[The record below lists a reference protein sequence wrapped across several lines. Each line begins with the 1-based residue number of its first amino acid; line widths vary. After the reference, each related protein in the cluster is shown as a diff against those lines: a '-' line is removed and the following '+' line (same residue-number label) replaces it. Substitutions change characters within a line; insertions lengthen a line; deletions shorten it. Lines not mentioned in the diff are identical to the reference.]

1 MALNSIQSSFE
12 ELKVDDN
19 PKEVIEQF
27 YDFFNNIPFIQ
38 NLTKSDRKRA
48 KDLPRDAEG
57 KIEINITEPHILEDM
72 DYFRPSAIHFQ
83 KYGCYT
89 KLRPNPN
96 PNSEF
101 GKWLRTEV
109 KRSWYG
115 YVRPSDGEWI
125 PGDYYYYLNYCPIQL
140 IKKLPNGQSIR
151 TIDFPR
157 VWDGQY
163 LVQHYLYK
171 ARLHGHHASELASRG
186 KGKAHP
192 YDEIVYTP
200 EGKKKWKD
208 IKIGDFLFGDDGSLT
223 QVTDIPFD
231 GKAPIYEVELSS
243 GHKIRCSEG
252 HLWKVNSHC
261 RGNIIISTKELLGL
275 YKRPHKIS
283 PHNPR
288 GYELDCTI
296 PKGEGAEFPY
306 IQTKVDPYT
315 FGLLLGDGSFRNPGY
330 KNAVYFTAEDKDF
343 AVYKTFIPYT
353 INKVPSG
360 KYSYSIQING
370 IYDILD
376 IYGLSQKKSEDKFIP
391 DEYKYNSKAVR
402 VAILKGLL
410 DADGTVSNGKIE
422 LVLSSKRMIKDV
434 RWICASLGIPCTDIR
449 IKKTWYYGENRKK
462 VECLDA
468 YRLSIFSDINLFNLP
483 RKTSQWSSRSKT
495 AYAQSKYKGYKITN
509 ITYIGEQQA
518 KCVTVDNESHCYLIN
533 EFIVT
538 HNSFMGAGLLAKRFK
553 LGENAQ
559 VKEKVQSVVTA
570 SDKKYIYGP
579 NQILNMF
586 KYYIDFQSQH
596 TQFPRQL
603 LTDLAQLLMWESG
616 FKDKETGVRKG
627 SQNAVIGVTTGVNQ
641 DKLNG
646 SRGVLYLIEE
656 AGIFSDL
663 GNLYQMIRPSVEDGK
678 DVYGLI
684 FAYGC
689 VCAGTKVWT
698 NDGRYINIE
707 DLKREDGIIGYQ
719 NNKPVKNTIGT
730 LLEPRYKQCV
740 RITFNNDSTLECS
753 LDHPIL
759 TQKLHTSRV
768 KGKNTRKRTVTSEF
782 IQACALKPN
791 DKVLEGRYI
800 NTFGTDTLKDA
811 RLVGMLIGDGSYGY
825 DNTPKYSSEDAELL
839 NYVKDRYEWGVS
851 AEHITKTG
859 KIYQDIRVK
868 NICPMLREI
877 GIYGQTKEKKR
888 LPYNYQS
895 LTKKDTL
902 LLLAGL
908 YDTDGCITGHG
919 DHANIVLTQANI
931 DILQQVSILLRKF
944 GIVSTIN
951 KNKPSIKEGRK
962 DKNPWYNLVI
972 AGRVNIELF
981 FENIPLIHIEKISK
995 LRKEYEWF
1003 KQHPIKK
1010 VCCYSRR
1017 EVIVR
1022 KVKKVEFIGKH
1033 IIYNLSAEQSHTY
1046 LANNIITHNTAGDE
1060 NSNFTDLQEMM
1071 YNPDGYNMEK
1081 NLNVWDKEGQGRKWF
1096 TFFYPAYLNRA
1107 NCMDENGNS
1116 NVTKALLEICQ
1127 DRYTVKYN
1135 SSDINAIT
1143 KRISQYPITPQEAII
1158 RAHSTIFPV
1167 TELNERLNQID
1178 NNPNFYNDTY
1188 VGNLVFNGDGEVEFV
1203 ISNDKPIRDFPTKD
1217 NKIAGAIEIFALP
1230 EKDSNGKIPNER
1242 YIAGADPY
1250 DDDAS
1255 NTMSLGSFFVLDTW
1269 TDTLVMEYTGR
1280 PPFAND
1286 YFEICRKGCLFYNAK
1301 LMYENNKKGLFS
1313 YFSMMNSSYLLAN
1326 TPEYLK
1332 DKQLIKDI
1340 GYGNKACGIN
1350 ATTNIKG
1357 FGFQKIRDWLL
1368 TPYIKIEKD
1377 QEGHEIEV
1385 SQANLYRIKNR
1396 ALLKELILWNPNI
1409 NVDRIMA
1416 MVQLILYREEK
1427 MVLYG
1432 GNMSSSGQD
1441 SGSELADD
1449 PFFTQNYDARY
1460 IQ

>member
-1 MALNSIQSSFE
+1 MHLNSIQSTFE

-27 YDFFNNIPFIQ
+27 YDFFNNISFIQ
-38 NLTKSDRKRA
+38 NLTKADRKRA

-57 KIEINITEPHILEDM
+57 KIEVSITEPHILEDM

-96 PNSEF
+96 PNSEY
-101 GKWLRTEV
+101 GKWIRNEI

-115 YVRPSDGEWI
+115 YIRLSDGEWI

-163 LVQHYLYK
+163 LVSHYLYN

-186 KGKAHP
+186 KGKS
-192 YDEIVYTP
+192 Y
-200 EGKKKWKD
+200 
-208 IKIGDFLFGDDGSLT
+208 FG
-223 QVTDIPFD
+223 
-231 GKAPIYEVELSS
+231 
-243 GHKIRCSEG
+243 
-252 HLWKVNSHC
+252 
-261 RGNIIISTKELLGL
+261 
-275 YKRPHKIS
+275 
-283 PHNPR
+283 
-288 GYELDCTI
+288 
-296 PKGEGAEFPY
+296 
-306 IQTKVDPYT
+306 
-315 FGLLLGDGSFRNPGY
+315 
-330 KNAVYFTAEDKDF
+330 
-343 AVYKTFIPYT
+343 
-353 INKVPSG
+353 
-360 KYSYSIQING
+360 
-370 IYDILD
+370 
-376 IYGLSQKKSEDKFIP
+376 
-391 DEYKYNSKAVR
+391 
-402 VAILKGLL
+402 
-410 DADGTVSNGKIE
+410 
-422 LVLSSKRMIKDV
+422 
-434 RWICASLGIPCTDIR
+434 AS
-449 IKKTWYYGENRKK
+449 
-462 VECLDA
+462 
-468 YRLSIFSDINLFNLP
+468 
-483 RKTSQWSSRSKT
+483 
-495 AYAQSKYKGYKITN
+495 
-509 ITYIGEQQA
+509 
-518 KCVTVDNESHCYLIN
+518 
-533 EFIVT
+533 
-538 HNSFMGAGLLAKRFK
+538 LLAKRFK
-553 LGENAQ
+553 LGESQQ
-559 VKEKVQSVVTA
+559 VREKVQSVVTA

-596 TQFPRQL
+596 TQFPRQM
-603 LTDLAQLLMWESG
+603 LTDSAQLLMWESG

-627 SQNAVIGVTTGVNQ
+627 TQNAVIGVTTGVNQ

-684 FAYGC
+684 FAYG
-689 VCAGTKVWT
+689 
-698 NDGRYINIE
+698 
-707 DLKREDGIIGYQ
+707 
-719 NNKPVKNTIGT
+719 
-730 LLEPRYKQCV
+730 
-740 RITFNNDSTLECS
+740 
-753 LDHPIL
+753 
-759 TQKLHTSRV
+759 
-768 KGKNTRKRTVTSEF
+768 
-782 IQACALKPN
+782 
-791 DKVLEGRYI
+791 
-800 NTFGTDTLKDA
+800 
-811 RLVGMLIGDGSYGY
+811 
-825 DNTPKYSSEDAELL
+825 
-839 NYVKDRYEWGVS
+839 
-851 AEHITKTG
+851 
-859 KIYQDIRVK
+859 
-868 NICPMLREI
+868 
-877 GIYGQTKEKKR
+877 
-888 LPYNYQS
+888 
-895 LTKKDTL
+895 
-902 LLLAGL
+902 
-908 YDTDGCITGHG
+908 
-919 DHANIVLTQANI
+919 
-931 DILQQVSILLRKF
+931 
-944 GIVSTIN
+944 
-951 KNKPSIKEGRK
+951 
-962 DKNPWYNLVI
+962 
-972 AGRVNIELF
+972 
-981 FENIPLIHIEKISK
+981 
-995 LRKEYEWF
+995 
-1003 KQHPIKK
+1003 
-1010 VCCYSRR
+1010 
-1017 EVIVR
+1017 
-1022 KVKKVEFIGKH
+1022 
-1033 IIYNLSAEQSHTY
+1033 
-1046 LANNIITHNTAGDE
+1046 TAGDE
-1060 NSNFTDLQEMM
+1060 NSNFTDLQEIM

-1116 NVTKALLEICQ
+1116 DVTKALLEICQ

-1158 RAHSTIFPV
+1158 RAHATIFPV

-1188 VGNLVFNGDGEVEFV
+1188 VGNLVFNDNGEVEFA

-1217 NKIAGAIEIFALP
+1217 NKVTGAIEIFTFP

-1242 YIAGADPY
+1242 YIAGSDPY
-1250 DDDAS
+1250 DDDTS

-1269 TDTLVMEYTGR
+1269 TDTIVMEYTGR
-1280 PPFAND
+1280 PSFAND

-1368 TPYIKIEKD
+1368 TPYTKIEKD
-1377 QEGHEIEV
+1377 QEGHDIEV

-1416 MVQLILYREEK
+1416 LVQLILYREEK

-1432 GNMSSSGQD
+1432 GNMSSSGQE

-1449 PFFTQNYDARY
+1449 PFFTQNYDTRY
-1460 IQ
+1460 MQ